1 MNTVAKN
8 EKVQLVSIL
17 AIVFI
22 LFIAHQAAG
31 DTDCYREKQIV
42 QRICKDSIT
51 IRGAFVSPNDLCRQ
65 YVSQVADMVCICHK
79 LTSWDE
85 LVISAV
91 KLVHLAQ
98 DCHKP
103 LPSGSKCGSKYLPLY
118 KFIFV

>member
-31 DTDCYREKQIV
+31 DTDCYREKKKFIE
-42 QRICKDSIT
+42 RICKDSIT
-51 IRGAFVSPNDLCRQ
+51 IRGAYVSPNDLCRQ
-65 YVSQVADMVCICHK
+65 YVSRVDMVCICHK

-85 LVISAV
+85 LVISVV

-103 LPSGSKCGSKYLPLY
+103 FPWKQMWK
-118 KFIFV
+118 